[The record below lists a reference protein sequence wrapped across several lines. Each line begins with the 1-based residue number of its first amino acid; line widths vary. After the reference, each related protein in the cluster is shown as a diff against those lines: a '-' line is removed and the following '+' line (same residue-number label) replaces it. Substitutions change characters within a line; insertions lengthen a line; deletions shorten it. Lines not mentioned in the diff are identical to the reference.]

1 MPLQPR
7 NKANQKLLL
16 RCLRVS
22 RTGDLKN
29 AETFISAGV
38 DPNLPDQYG
47 RTPLYYA
54 ALFNRNEM
62 AALLLAHKADP
73 NTPASG
79 PTSGS
84 EFAQIPLQIATS
96 MGNLRMASML
106 VDAGAQVNA
115 KTKAGRVALHF
126 AAIGSHLDLIRFLIE
141 RGAGTCM
148 TPQCLRMVSALIVE
162 RSATRPLAFRTH
174 SPFRLERNAIRDAI
188 IDSVA
193 NPLLAAKISLDR
205 LHRHVSK

>member
-1 MPLQPR
+1 VKSKTEAIAIILIAFATTLQGQS
-7 NKANQKLLL
+7 KTAAEMLA
-16 RCLRVS
+16 RVS

-29 AETFISAGV
+29 AEAFISAGV

-62 AALLLAHKADP
+62 AALLLANKADP
-73 NTPASG
+73 NSLASG

-84 EFAQIPLQIATS
+84 EFAQAPLQIAAS

-126 AAIGSHLDLIRFLIE
+126 AAIGNHLDLIRFLIE
-141 RGAGTCM
+141 RGAEVNTRDGEGIS
-148 TPQCLRMVSALIVE
+148 PLDEAVWRGIWKRLRFYWPKE
-162 RSATRPLAFRTH
+162 P
-174 SPFRLERNAIRDAI
+174 D
-188 IDSVA
+188 
-193 NPLLAAKISLDR
+193 
-205 LHRHVSK
+205 